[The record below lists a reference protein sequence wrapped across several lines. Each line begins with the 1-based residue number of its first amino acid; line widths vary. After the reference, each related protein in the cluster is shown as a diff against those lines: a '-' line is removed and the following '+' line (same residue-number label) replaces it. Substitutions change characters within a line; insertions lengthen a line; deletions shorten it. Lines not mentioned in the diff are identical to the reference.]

1 VKLDRSTL
9 RALAVGAQI
18 GTSIAASIALSVGGG
33 FLLDR
38 WLGTYP
44 LFLLVGILVGLVAS
58 FFTLRDFSRQFNGR
72 TGGNSR
78 AK

>member
-1 VKLDRSTL
+1 MKLDRSTL
-9 RALAVGAQI
+9 RAPPSGLRR
-18 GTSIAASIALSVGGG
+18 TDRCLHRPSVGGG